1 MSIAY
6 ATLDEAATSS
16 YEFAADQLL
25 AEVAGQRPEDS
36 SCYVGVHRRPGSQ
49 SLYPDGTELL
59 SAHLP
64 RHRRES

>member
-16 YEFAADQLL
+16 YELAADQLL
-25 AEVAGQRPEDS
+25 AEVSGQQPEDPS
-36 SCYVGVHRRPGSQ
+36 SYVGAHRRPGSQ
-49 SLYPDGTELL
+49 SRYPDGTELL